1 MAKRIKARNPG
12 KKKTRTVTKTV
23 TKTRVVK
30 VKAKRGV
37 RKFRRAASSPVSFK
51 DAAFAVA
58 GAGAGGIG
66 GAFVV
71 SKIPAT
77 IPTAASNG
85 IVAALGAVVAAFG
98 MKKRNRVIMGAGL
111 GMGAVGVRG
120 LVASAVPTM
129 AGYNDV
135 PTYIPQLSAPFAGC
149 MGAPIAAPGGEVMAA
164 PFDGDSDEMI

>member
-1 MAKRIKARNPG
+1 MANKIKARKPG
-12 KKKTRTVTKTV
+12 KKTRTVTKTV
-23 TKTRVVK
+23 TKTRVIK
-30 VKAKRGV
+30 VKAKKAG
-37 RKFRRAASSPVSFK
+37 RKFRRAASQPMSFK

-129 AGYNDV
+129 AGYDSAPV
-135 PTYIPQLSAPFAGC
+135 YVPQLAAPFAGC
-149 MGAPIAAPGGEVMAA
+149 LGAPIGTPAGESLAA
-164 PFDGDSDEMI
+164 PFDGDNDEMI

>member
-1 MAKRIKARNPG
+1 MAKRIKSRKPG
-12 KKKTRTVTKTV
+12 KKTRTVTKTV

-30 VKAKRGV
+30 VKAKRGA
-37 RKFRRAASSPVSFK
+37 RNFKRAASDRVSFK

-58 GAGAGGIG
+58 GAGVGGIG

-71 SKIPAT
+71 SKIPDAIPVPAT
-77 IPTAASNG
+77 NG

-98 MKKRNRVIMGAGL
+98 MKKRNKMIMGAGL

-129 AGYNDV
+129 AGYDSTPAYV
-135 PTYIPQLSAPFAGC
+135 PQLAAPFAGTL
-149 MGAPIAAPGGEVMAA
+149 GAPIAMDGECMAA
-164 PFDGDSDEMI
+164 PFDGDDDEMI

>member
-30 VKAKRGV
+30 VKAKRAG
-37 RKFRRAASSPVSFK
+37 RKFRRAASSPVS
-51 DAAFAVA
+51 FAVA

-149 MGAPIAAPGGEVMAA
+149 LGAPIAATGGEVLAA
-164 PFDGDSDEMI
+164 PFDGESDDMI

>member
-1 MAKRIKARNPG
+1 MAKRIKA
-12 KKKTRTVTKTV
+12 KKAPKSRTVTKTV
-23 TKTRVVK
+23 TKTRVIK
-30 VKAKRGV
+30 VKAKKAG
-37 RKFRRAASSPVSFK
+37 RKFRRAASQPMSIK

-77 IPTAASNG
+77 IPVAASNG

-129 AGYNDV
+129 AGYDSL
-135 PTYIPQLSAPFAGC
+135 PTYVPQLAAPFDGC
-149 MGAPIAAPGGEVMAA
+149 MGAPISAPGGEIMAA
-164 PFDGDSDEMI
+164 PFDGDTDEMI

>member
-1 MAKRIKARNPG
+1 MAKRIKASKAP
-12 KKKTRTVTKTV
+12 KKSRTVTKTV

-30 VKAKRGV
+30 VKAKRAG
-37 RKFRRAASSPVSFK
+37 RKFRRAASSPVSIK

-77 IPTAASNG
+77 VPVAASNG

-98 MKKRNRVIMGAGL
+98 MKKRNRVIMGVGL

-120 LVASAVPTM
+120 LVASAVPNM
-129 AGYNDV
+129 AGYDSLPAYV
-135 PTYIPQLSAPFAGC
+135 PQLAAPFDGC
-149 MGAPIAAPGGEVMAA
+149 LAAPIAAPGEVMAA
-164 PFDGDSDEMI
+164 PFDGDNDEMI